1 MNKNFYIVCL
11 SMLLL
16 FSGCQNKDAI
26 KSPQEEP
33 AAKKELEKIVIMA
46 IDDTASYGLWNEA
59 KNIACQ
65 IINQLKPGDLFYLRK
80 ITDESYSDGSFL
92 FRLELPRLPESNYDN
107 PFDQKAKKLKKL
119 FEYRVLTLK
128 AEAMKRITAVQPSQ
142 AGQTDIFGFLS
153 IAAEKFQIVNYKY
166 KRLICIA
173 SDMQENV
180 GRYKP
185 EIDLSGTYIAIV
197 GFQPMKD
204 PQKTQSF
211 KEDWIK
217 TFQKAGAVQTVF
229 IRADETIDLD
239 KL

>member
-1 MNKNFYIVCL
+1 MKKSFYIVCL
-11 SMLLL
+11 STILML
-16 FSGCQNKDAI
+16 FGCQNMDSIKDA
-26 KSPQEEP
+26 Q
-33 AAKKELEKIVIMA
+33 AQTDAKKELEKIVIMA

-59 KNIACQ
+59 KNSACQ

-80 ITDESYSDGSFL
+80 ITDESYTDGSFL
-92 FRLELPRLPESNYDN
+92 FRLELPKMPESNYDN

-119 FEYRVLTLK
+119 FGYRVLTLK
-128 AEAMKRITAVQPSQ
+128 AEAMKRISAMKPSQ

-153 IAAEKFQIVNYKY
+153 IASEKLQIANDKS
-166 KRLICIA
+166 KRIICIA

-180 GRYKP
+180 GYKS
-185 EIDLSGTYIAIV
+185 EIDLSGAYIAIV

-204 PQKTQSF
+204 PKKTQSF
-211 KEDWIK
+211 KQDWIK
-217 TFQKAGAVQTVF
+217 TFKKAGAVQTVF